1 MFPMAGGGYAMG
13 DACDSPSQGGGSA
26 SGVNSRHGAAR
37 GRQVTRA
44 CPGCDERIS
53 IACKFCTLCGY
64 KFRGASGKGDTSAKG
79 EGEEVPL
86 GSARVSTPR
95 SAAHAL
101 MSPKASAGGDA
112 MTPGH
117 DIQTPRSSHYG
128 GDSPLT
134 TPRGPVTCGAD
145 EEDAGGMPV
154 RPTVTRVTPNSLEL
168 HKIKEQ
174 ERRAREK
181 QLLAKLQTLLFEDK
195 EKAPSASE
203 VTYNY
208 VLECA
213 VQALQDRYRRNG
225 TPFVSIVPP
234 MDPADV
240 ADSPLASAGG
250 SSRGD
255 MEKHKIKEQLRRA
268 RKRQLVTALQN
279 LVLGDQSDAASPA
292 VKSSGITG
300 NYILELVVSELEKGK
315 EERIAAGEVVK
326 KEEA

>member
-1 MFPMAGGGYAMG
+1 MG

-174 ERRAREK
+174 ARRAREK
-181 QLLAKLQTLLFEDK
+181 QLLARLQSLLFDSRECP
-195 EKAPSASE
+195 PSASE
-203 VTYNY
+203 VTYNL
-208 VLECA
+208 VLTCA
-213 VQALQDRYRRNG
+213 VESLRERYIRRGLDLSHLNIDEAIAPEPAV
-225 TPFVSIVPP
+225 TPR
-234 MDPADV
+234 
-240 ADSPLASAGG
+240 DSSGHTNAE
-250 SSRGD
+250 
-255 MEKHKIKEQLRRA
+255 MEKHKIKEQQRRA
-268 RKRQLVTALQN
+268 KKRQLLSTLQGM
-279 LVLGDQSDAASPA
+279 VLGEGETTS
-292 VKSSGITG
+292 KSTGITG
-300 NYILELVVSELEKGK
+300 NYILELVLVQLEKERLETAGAGAGMPNPPGSAVK
-315 EERIAAGEVVK
+315 TEESS
-326 KEEA
+326 